1 MEIFKNRNGKDR
13 AITRIDFQT
22 IRVTGENTPYRTS
35 TDNRG
40 NLTMFDFDGGP
51 AYTIGGRIFFEKM
64 SYKIN
69 SIKILS
75 TDQPLNEVVLKVS
88 PQYSNT
94 I

>member
-1 MEIFKNRNGKDR
+1 MEIFKNRDGKDR

-22 IRVTGENTPYRTS
+22 LRVTGENSPYRTS

-40 NLTMFDFDGGP
+40 NITMFDFAGGP
-51 AYTIGGRIFFEKM
+51 VYTVGGRIFFEKM

-69 SIKILS
+69 SIKVLDS
-75 TDQPLNEVVLKVS
+75 DQPLNEIVLKVS
-88 PQYSNT
+88 PQYSNP

>member
-1 MEIFKNRNGKDR
+1 MEIFKNRNGQDR

-22 IRVTGENTPYRTS
+22 LRVTSEDSPYRKS

-40 NLTMFDFDGGP
+40 NVTMFDFAGGP
-51 AYTIGGRIFFEKM
+51 VYTVGGRVFFERM

-69 SIKILS
+69 SITVLKS
-75 TDQPLNEVVLKVS
+75 DQPLNEIVLKVS